1 MLPYLCALL
10 SLLNYNFVTVNL
22 LIHDSLNVSL
32 FSRIQTFKNT
42 PTKNCWFHF
51 LMFFF
56 NPSDCLCDIYGTVN
70 PNVCDVEVAQ
80 RCTCKEGH
88 TGADCSHCL
97 DDFYRP
103 SQEEVC
109 KACKCN
115 SQGSD
120 STCDRY
126 EIRRFIDSR
135 LNLILN
141 RGMVILSWGR
151 AGGGQGGGRR
161 EKLKTKRS
169 NFKRAQLW

>member
-1 MLPYLCALL
+1 MILL
-10 SLLNYNFVTVNL
+10 MCHYSQESRPLKIHHEKL
-22 LIHDSLNVSL
+22 LISFPHV
-32 FSRIQTFKNT
+32 
-42 PTKNCWFHF
+42 
-51 LMFFF
+51 FF

-141 RGMVILSWGR
+141 RGMVILS
-151 AGGGQGGGRR
+151 
-161 EKLKTKRS
+161 
-169 NFKRAQLW
+169 